1 MQRQLQRG
9 ICLDMHLCGKT
20 FAMISAFRHVP
31 ESTISFLFNQFLK
44 TQTVRI
50 LEAAGHKLVAS
61 ITLVLRQCSWHVVN
75 TLDIDTMSIVCD
87 ADRAYTVQSPKWA
100 KIKRIQKFN
109 SFQLSA
115 GFIFLG
121 CIWSIPRTL
130 LYTKV
135 KASPL
140 WTADTFTLFELW
152 QRNLRRMIVRYDKL
166 LCVSFV
172 S

>member
-1 MQRQLQRG
+1 
-9 ICLDMHLCGKT
+9 MHLCGKT

-50 LEAAGHKLVAS
+50 LEAAGHNLVAS

-87 ADRAYTVQSPKWA
+87 VDCAYTVQSPKWA

-121 CIWSIPRTL
+121 CIYSTSGCGTGIPSSIREGRLIKHTEYRFYARSGVLTYTL
-130 LYTKV
+130 LKMRV
-135 KASPL
+135 L
-140 WTADTFTLFELW
+140 CG
-152 QRNLRRMIVRYDKL
+152 KL
-166 LCVSFV
+166 
-172 S
+172 